1 MSDIVWTLAGL
12 AVIAGT
18 WLWGTAAD
26 RRAVRRDAAVLDEAA
41 DRLESSAAALTAILD
56 PEAVEAIARAF
67 DQHTVQDGPNDQDEC
82 CCGWRKAV
90 DCDEWPFASDRHLAE
105 VAHAAIVARIDA
117 ALGTVTP

>member
-1 MSDIVWTLAGL
+1 MTTAREWLDAEKAQIGHYRFAANAYRQAGDPL
-12 AVIAGT
+12 GA
-18 WLWGTAAD
+18 
-26 RRAVRRDAAVLDEAA
+26 RLDEAA
-41 DRLESSAAALTAILD
+41 DRLESSAAALTAVLD